1 MKDLA
6 FQGTWRTYQQK
17 ILDDLANLIGEDGL
31 HIVAAP
37 GSGKTILG
45 LEVMRRLGE
54 ATLILAPSKTIR
66 DQWAQRLRM
75 MFLPANVAEPDWI
88 SHDLRA
94 PGAVTIITYQAL
106 HAAFSG
112 HTSDEETLDSEEEGS
127 DGAQA
132 GEPGKQ
138 ETEKA
143 RKKIIAKLREEKVR
157 TLVLDEAHHL
167 RNEWWKALTMLKEAL
182 GKPTVVALTATPPYD
197 VDPQEWDRYQAL
209 CGPIDGEISVPELV
223 LQGDLCPHQDYV
235 HFSLPSTLEAQKL
248 AEFHAEVGDF
258 IETLLKSAEFKQAI
272 LRHPWITQPIEN
284 VEHILDD
291 ARFFSSMLIFLN
303 SQYVDLPQSTLDIL
317 DVKAREIPDLTLE
330 WIEALLNG
338 VIYTYRDDFEEAEQ
352 IIRYQQERLREI
364 KAVDHGKV
372 RLTDPRSVQKL
383 LVSSVSKLD
392 AIVDI
397 ARLESVS
404 MRDELRM
411 VILSDYIRKDT
422 LPTSAAD
429 LPPLERMGVVPIF
442 ETLRRSGL
450 DLKLGILTGSMVLIP
465 AGSKAILDE
474 IADHLGIGAEHMR
487 YQQAAFD
494 AGFVSVE
501 LEGERSRNIVHMI
514 TELFGRGGITVL
526 VGTQAL
532 LGEGWDAPSVN
543 TLILAS
549 TVGSYV
555 LSNQMRGRAIR
566 IDPQKPQKTANVWHL
581 AVIDPEKLEQRI
593 PLRFG
598 RKSTDRKAPDPFDT
612 MTIDLGSDVDALKR
626 RFYAFEGLSFG
637 EPPLIESGFQRLML
651 GSARWNARGVDDI
664 NKMMERW
671 AIDRQSLKAR
681 WHSALRSKRA
691 VARMQETLESNYAPK
706 GLVNWNTTKF
716 LFAQSAAIAGMIV
729 SGFLHGLRGAHIRSL
744 QQLELVLFVVF
755 ALLAIFSL
763 PGALKAGRLL
773 LRNGSLEGS
782 MKQVGTTV
790 LEALHHIGVIKTE
803 LGKISVE
810 ATLDENGII
819 YCRLEGA
826 TTIERSRFLDA
837 LREVLVP
844 PQNPRY
850 IVVRR
855 STFWRLKRVDYHAV
869 PSLIGRK
876 REDAVY
882 FATLWNRYVG
892 DADLIYTRSV
902 QGRLI
907 LLQFRAKS
915 FASAFTR
922 KTDRV
927 SRWE

>member
-17 ILDDLANLIGEDGL
+17 ILDDLVNLIGEDGL

-66 DQWAQRLRM
+66 DQWAQRMRM

-88 SHDLRA
+88 SHDVRA
-94 PGAVTIITYQAL
+94 PGTVTIITYQAL

-112 HTSDEETLDSEEEGS
+112 HASDEETLDSEEEGS
-127 DGAQA
+127 DGAQS

-143 RKKIIAKLREEKVR
+143 RRKIIAKLREEKVR

-235 HFSLPSTLEAQKL
+235 HFSLPSALEAQKL
-248 AEFHAEVGDF
+248 EEFRAEIADF
-258 IETLLKSAEFKQAI
+258 IETLLESAEFKQAI

-303 SQYVDLPQSTLDIL
+303 AQYADLPQSPLDIL
-317 DVKAREIPDLTLE
+317 GVKARELPDLTLE

-338 VIYTYRDDFEEAEQ
+338 VIYAYRNDFEEAEET
-352 IIRYQQERLREI
+352 IRQQQDRLREI
-364 KAVDHGKV
+364 RAVEHSRV

-383 LVSSVSKLD
+383 LVSSVSKLN

-397 ARLESVS
+397 ARLESAS
-404 MRDELRM
+404 MGDELRM

-422 LPTSAAD
+422 LPIGPSD
-429 LPPLERMGVVPIF
+429 LAPIEKMGVVPIF

-450 DLKLGILTGSMVLIP
+450 DLKLGILTGSLALVP
-465 AGSKAILDE
+465 AESKGILDE
-474 IADHLGIGAEHMR
+474 VADHLGIGAEHIR
-487 YQQAAFD
+487 YQQTAFD

-501 LEGERSRNIVHMI
+501 LGGERSRNLVHMI
-514 TELFGRGGITVL
+514 TELFGRGGITAL

-566 IDPQKPQKTANVWHL
+566 IDPQKPQKAANVWHL

-593 PLRFG
+593 PLQFG
-598 RKSTDRKAPDPFDT
+598 RRSTDRKAPDPFDT

-626 RFYAFEGLSFG
+626 RFYAFEGLSFS
-637 EPPLIESGFQRLML
+637 ESPVIESGFQRLML
-651 GSARWNARGVDDI
+651 STARWSGRGVDDI

-671 AIDRQSLKAR
+671 AIDRKSLKAR
-681 WHSALRSKRA
+681 WHTALRSKRTF
-691 VARMQETLESNYAPK
+691 ARMQETLESNYVPK
-706 GLVNWNTTKF
+706 RLMNWNTIKF
-716 LFAQSAAIAGMIV
+716 LFAQSVALAGMI
-729 SGFLHGLRGAHIRSL
+729 STGFLQSLRGIRIRSL
-744 QQLELVLFVVF
+744 EQLELFLFILF
-755 ALLAIFSL
+755 ASLAIFCL

-790 LEALHHIGVIKTE
+790 LETLHHMGVIKTE
-803 LGKISVE
+803 LEKVGVE

-826 TTIERSRFLDA
+826 TTIERSHFLSA

-850 IVVRR
+850 ILVRR

-869 PSLIGRK
+869 PSLVGRK

-882 FATLWNRYVG
+882 FAKLWNRYVG
-892 DADLIYTRSV
+892 DSDLIYTRSV
-902 QGRLI
+902 EGRLI

>member
-6 FQGTWRTYQQK
+6 FQGKWRAYQQK
-17 ILDDLANLIGEDGL
+17 ILDDLANLIGDDGL

-75 MFLPANVAEPDWI
+75 MFLPAGVAEPDWI
-88 SHDLRA
+88 SHDVRA
-94 PGAVTIITYQAL
+94 PGTVTIITYQAL
-106 HAAFSG
+106 HAAFSC
-112 HTSDEETLDSEEEGS
+112 HTSDEEILDGEEEGS
-127 DGAQA
+127 DRVQS
-132 GEPGKQ
+132 GEPGTQ

-143 RKKIIAKLREEKVR
+143 RKKIIAKLRAVKVR

-182 GKPTVVALTATPPYD
+182 GTPTVVALTATPPYD

-235 HFSLPSTLEAQKL
+235 HFSLPSALEAAKL
-248 AEFHAEVGDF
+248 AEFRAQIGNF
-258 IETLLKSAEFKQAI
+258 IETLLGDAEFKVAV
-272 LRHPWITQPIEN
+272 LHHPWITQPIEN

-303 SQYVDLPQSTLDIL
+303 AQYVELPQSTLDIL
-317 DVKAREIPDLTLE
+317 GVKAREIPDLTLE
-330 WIEALLNG
+330 WIEVLLNG
-338 VIYTYRDDFEEAEQ
+338 VIYAYRNDFEEAEQ
-352 IIRYQQERLREI
+352 TIHCQQDRLREI
-364 KAVDHGKV
+364 RAVEHSRV

-383 LVSSVSKLD
+383 LVSSVSKLN

-397 ARLESVS
+397 TRLESAS
-404 MRDELRM
+404 MHDELRM
-411 VILSDYIRKDT
+411 VILSDYIRKDA
-422 LPTSAAD
+422 LPTAPAD
-429 LPPLERMGVVPIF
+429 LQPIERMGVVPIF
-442 ETLRRSGL
+442 EMLRRSELG
-450 DLKLGILTGSMVLIP
+450 LKLGILTGSLVLIP
-465 AGSKAILDE
+465 TGSKGILDE
-474 IADHLGIGAEHMR
+474 IAERLGLGAKHIR
-487 YQQAAFD
+487 YQEAAFD
-494 AGFVSVE
+494 AGFLSVE
-501 LEGERSRNIVHMI
+501 LGGALSRNIVHMI
-514 TELFGRGGITVL
+514 TELFSRGGITVL

-566 IDPQKPQKTANVWHL
+566 TDPRSPQKAANVWHL
-581 AVIDPEKLEQRI
+581 AVIDPEKIEQRI

-651 GSARWNARGVDDI
+651 GTAKWNARGVDDI
-664 NKMMERW
+664 NKMMERR
-671 AIDRQSLKAR
+671 AADRKSLKSR
-681 WHSALRSKRA
+681 WHSALHSKRV

-706 GLVNWNTTKF
+706 GLFNWNTTKF
-716 LFAQSAAIAGMIV
+716 LYAQSAALAGMILN
-729 SGFLHGLRGAHIRSL
+729 GFLHSFRATHIRSL
-744 QQLELVLFVVF
+744 QQLELVLFVMF
-755 ALLAIFSL
+755 ASLAIFCL
-763 PGALKAGRLL
+763 PGALKASLLL

-790 LEALHHIGVIKTE
+790 LETLHHMGVIRTE
-803 LGKISVE
+803 LGKVSVE
-810 ATLDENGII
+810 ATLDQNGLI

-850 IVVRR
+850 ILVR
-855 STFWRLKRVDYHAV
+855 SSKFWRLNRVDYHAV
-869 PSLIGRK
+869 PSIIGRK
-876 REDAVY
+876 REDAIY
-882 FATLWNRYVG
+882 FAQLWNRYIG
-892 DADLIYTRSV
+892 YSDLVYTRSAE
-902 QGRLI
+902 GRLK

-922 KTDRV
+922 KTDRL

>member
-66 DQWAQRLRM
+66 DQWAQRMRM
-75 MFLPANVAEPDWI
+75 MFLPANVTEPDWI
-88 SHDLRA
+88 SHDVRA
-94 PGAVTIITYQAL
+94 PGTVTIITYQAL

-112 HTSDEETLDSEEEGS
+112 HASDEETLDSEEEGS
-127 DGAQA
+127 DGAQS

-138 ETEKA
+138 ETERA
-143 RKKIIAKLREEKVR
+143 RKKIIAKLRQEKVR

-182 GKPTVVALTATPPYD
+182 GRPTVVALTATPPYD
-197 VDPQEWDRYQAL
+197 VDPQEWERYQAL

-235 HFSLPSTLEAQKL
+235 HFSLPSALEAQKL
-248 AEFHAEVGDF
+248 AEFRAQVADF
-258 IETLLKSAEFKQAI
+258 IGTLLKSAEFKLAI
-272 LRHPWITQPIEN
+272 LCHPWITQPIEN

-303 SQYVDLPQSTLDIL
+303 SQYVELPRSTLDIL
-317 DVKAREIPDLTLE
+317 GVEAREIPDLTLE
-330 WIEALLNG
+330 WIEVLLNG

-352 IIRYQQERLREI
+352 TIRYQQDRLREI
-364 KAVDHGKV
+364 RAVEHSRV

-383 LVSSVSKLD
+383 LVSSVSKLT

-397 ARLESVS
+397 ARLESAS

-411 VILSDYIRKDT
+411 VILSDYIRKDA
-422 LPTSAAD
+422 LPTAPSD
-429 LPPLERMGVVPIF
+429 LPPIERMGVVPIF

-450 DLKLGILTGSMVLIP
+450 DLKLGILTGSLVLIP
-465 AGSKAILDE
+465 VGSKGILDE
-474 IADHLGIGAEHMR
+474 IADHLGIGAEHIR

-494 AGFVSVE
+494 AGLVSVE
-501 LEGERSRNIVHMI
+501 FAGERSRNIVHMI

-566 IDPQKPQKTANVWHL
+566 IDPQKPQKAANVWHL

-651 GSARWNARGVDDI
+651 GTARWNARGVDDI

-671 AIDRQSLKAR
+671 AIDRKSLKAR
-681 WHSALRSKRA
+681 WHSALHSKRA
-691 VARMQETLESNYAPK
+691 VARMQETLESNYVPK

-716 LFAQSAAIAGMIV
+716 LFAQSAAIAGMILN
-729 SGFLHGLRGAHIRSL
+729 GFLSSFRGAHIRSL
-744 QQLELVLFVVF
+744 QQLELLLFVVF
-755 ALLAIFSL
+755 ALLSIFCL

-790 LEALHHIGVIKTE
+790 LEALHHMGVIKTE

-850 IVVRR
+850 ILVRR

-892 DADLIYTRSV
+892 DSDLIYTRSV

-907 LLQFRAKS
+907 LLQFRARS

>member
-1 MKDLA
+1 MRNLA
-6 FQGTWRTYQQK
+6 FQGTWRAYQQK
-17 ILDDLANLIGEDGL
+17 ILDDLANLIGDDGL

-66 DQWAQRLRM
+66 DQWAQRLRA
-75 MFLPANVAEPDWI
+75 MFLPADVAAPDWI
-88 SHDLRA
+88 SHDVRA
-94 PGAVTIITYQAL
+94 PGTVTIITYQAL

-112 HTSDEETLDSEEEGS
+112 RASEEEIVDSEEEDNDRTQS
-127 DGAQA
+127 VEA
-132 GEPGKQ
+132 GKQ

-143 RKKIIAKLREEKVR
+143 RKKIIAKLREGNVR

-235 HFSLPSTLEAQKL
+235 HFSLPSALEAQKL
-248 AEFHAEVGDF
+248 AEFRAQIADF
-258 IETLLKSAEFKQAI
+258 VETLLESAEFKQTI
-272 LRHPWITQPIEN
+272 LHHPWIMQPIEN

-303 SQYVDLPQSTLDIL
+303 AQYVDLPQSTLDIL
-317 DVKAREIPDLTLE
+317 GVKAREIPDLTLE
-330 WIEALLNG
+330 WIEVLLNG
-338 VIYTYRDDFEEAEQ
+338 VIYTYRDDFQDAERT
-352 IIRYQQERLREI
+352 IRYQQDRLREI
-364 KAVDHGKV
+364 KAVEHGKV

-383 LVSSVSKLD
+383 LVSSVSKLN

-397 ARLESVS
+397 ARLESAS
-404 MRDELRM
+404 IRDELRM
-411 VILSDYIRKDT
+411 VILSDYIRKDM
-422 LPTSAAD
+422 LPTGPAD
-429 LPPLERMGVVPIF
+429 VPPIERMGVVPIF

-450 DLKLGILTGSMVLIP
+450 DLKLGILTGSLVLIP
-465 AGSKAILDE
+465 AGSKGILDE
-474 IADHLGIGAEHMR
+474 IADDLSIGAEHIR

-501 LEGERSRNIVHMI
+501 LAGERSRNIVHMI

-566 IDPQKPQKTANVWHL
+566 IDPQAPQKAANVWHL

-593 PLRFG
+593 PLHFG

-637 EPPLIESGFQRLML
+637 ELPLIESGFQRLML
-651 GSARWNARGVDDI
+651 GTARWDARGVDDI
-664 NKMMERW
+664 NKMMERR
-671 AIDRQSLKAR
+671 ATDRKALKAR
-681 WHSALRSKRA
+681 WHSALHSKRA
-691 VARMQETLESNYAPK
+691 VARMQETLESNYTPK

-716 LFAQSAAIAGMIV
+716 LFAQSAALAGLILD
-729 SGFLHGLRGAHIRSL
+729 GFLQGFEVIDIRSL
-744 QQLELVLFVVF
+744 QQLESVLFVVF
-755 ALLAIFSL
+755 ALLAIFCL
-763 PGALKAGRLL
+763 PGAFKASRLL

-790 LEALHHIGVIKTE
+790 LETLHHMGVIRTE
-803 LGKISVE
+803 LGKVSVK
-810 ATLDENGII
+810 ATLDQNGII

-850 IVVRR
+850 ILVR
-855 STFWRLKRVDYHAV
+855 SSKLWRWKRVDYHAL
-869 PSLIGRK
+869 PSIIGRK
-876 REDAVY
+876 KEDAIY
-882 FATLWNRYVG
+882 FAQLWNRYVG
-892 DADLIYTRSV
+892 DSELVYTRSAE
-902 QGRLI
+902 GRLT
-907 LLQFRAKS
+907 LLKFRAKS

>member
-1 MKDLA
+1 MRNLA
-6 FQGTWRTYQQK
+6 FQGTWRAYQQK
-17 ILDDLANLIGEDGL
+17 ILDDLANLIGDDGL

-66 DQWAQRLRM
+66 DQWAQRLRA
-75 MFLPANVAEPDWI
+75 MFLPADVAEPDWI
-88 SHDLRA
+88 SHDVRA
-94 PGAVTIITYQAL
+94 PGTVTIITYHAL

-112 HTSDEETLDSEEEGS
+112 RASEEEIADSEEE
-127 DGAQA
+127 DNDRAQSVEA
-132 GEPGKQ
+132 GKQ
-138 ETEKA
+138 ETDKA
-143 RKKIIAKLREEKVR
+143 RKKIIAKLREGNVR

-248 AEFHAEVGDF
+248 AEFRAQVADF
-258 IETLLKSAEFKQAI
+258 IETLLESAEFKLTI
-272 LRHPWITQPIEN
+272 LHHPWIMQPIGN

-303 SQYVDLPQSTLDIL
+303 AQYVDLPQSTLDIL
-317 DVKAREIPDLTLE
+317 GVKAREIPDLTLE
-330 WIEALLNG
+330 WIEVLLNG
-338 VIYTYRDDFEEAEQ
+338 VIYTHRDDFQDAERT
-352 IIRYQQERLREI
+352 IRYQQDRLREI
-364 KAVDHGKV
+364 KAVEHGKV

-383 LVSSVSKLD
+383 LVSSVSKLN

-397 ARLESVS
+397 TRLESAS

-411 VILSDYIRKDT
+411 VILSDYIRKDM
-422 LPTSAAD
+422 LPTGPAD
-429 LPPLERMGVVPIF
+429 VPPIERMGVVPIF
-442 ETLRRSGL
+442 ETLRRSGV

-465 AGSKAILDE
+465 AGSKGILDE
-474 IADHLGIGAEHMR
+474 IADDLGIGAEHIR

-501 LEGERSRNIVHMI
+501 LAGERGRNIVHMI

-566 IDPQKPQKTANVWHL
+566 IDPQAPQKAANVWHL

-593 PLRFG
+593 PLHFG

-637 EPPLIESGFQRLML
+637 ELPLIESGFQRLML
-651 GSARWNARGVDDI
+651 GTARWDARGVDDI
-664 NKMMERW
+664 NKMMERR
-671 AIDRQSLKAR
+671 ATDRKALKAS
-681 WHSALRSKRA
+681 WHSALHSKRA
-691 VARMQETLESNYAPK
+691 VARMQETLESNYTPK

-716 LFAQSAAIAGMIV
+716 LFAQSAALAGLILDGV
-729 SGFLHGLRGAHIRSL
+729 LQGFEVTDIRSL
-744 QQLELVLFVVF
+744 QQLESVLFVAF
-755 ALLAIFSL
+755 ALLAIFCL
-763 PGALKAGRLL
+763 PGAFKAGRLL
-773 LRNGSLEGS
+773 FRNGSLEGS

-790 LEALHHIGVIKTE
+790 LETLHHMGVIRTE
-803 LGKISVE
+803 LGKVGVE
-810 ATLDENGII
+810 ATLDQNGII

-850 IVVRR
+850 ILVR
-855 STFWRLKRVDYHAV
+855 SSKLWRWKRVDYHAL
-869 PSLIGRK
+869 PSIIGRK
-876 REDAVY
+876 KEDAIY
-882 FATLWNRYVG
+882 FAQLWNRYVG
-892 DADLIYTRSV
+892 DSELVYTRSAE
-902 QGRLI
+902 GRLT
-907 LLQFRAKS
+907 LLKFRAKS

>member
-6 FQGTWRTYQQK
+6 FQGKWRAYQQK
-17 ILDDLANLIGEDGL
+17 ILDDLANLIGDDSL

-66 DQWAQRLRM
+66 DQWAQRLRA
-75 MFLPANVAEPDWI
+75 MFLPANIAEPDWI
-88 SHDLRA
+88 SHDVRA
-94 PGAVTIITYQAL
+94 PSTITIITYQAL

-112 HTSDEETLDSEEEGS
+112 HTSEEEIIDSEEEHS
-127 DGAQA
+127 DGARSVEASKQQA
-132 GEPGKQ
+132 
-138 ETEKA
+138 EKA
-143 RKKIIAKLREEKVR
+143 RKKIIAKLRDENVR

-167 RNEWWKALTMLKEAL
+167 RNEWWKALTMLKQAL

-235 HFSLPSTLEAQKL
+235 HFSLPSALEAQKL
-248 AEFHAEVGDF
+248 AEFRAEVAEF
-258 IETLLKSAEFKQAI
+258 IETLLESAEFKQAI
-272 LRHPWITQPIEN
+272 LHHPWITQPIEN

-303 SQYVDLPQSTLDIL
+303 AQYVDLPQSTLDIL
-317 DVKAREIPDLTLE
+317 GVKAREIPDLTLE
-330 WIEALLNG
+330 WIEVLLNG
-338 VIYTYRDDFEEAEQ
+338 VVYTYRDDFEDAEPTV
-352 IIRYQQERLREI
+352 RYQQDRLREI
-364 KAVDHGKV
+364 KAVEHGKV
-372 RLTDPRSVQKL
+372 RLADPRSVQKL
-383 LVSSVSKLD
+383 LVSSLSKLS

-397 ARLESVS
+397 VRLESAS
-404 MRDELRM
+404 MRDQLRM
-411 VILSDYIRKDT
+411 VILSDYIRKDM
-422 LPTSAAD
+422 LPTGPAD
-429 LPPLERMGVVPIF
+429 VSPIGRMGVVPIF

-450 DLKLGILTGSMVLIP
+450 EVKLGILTGSLILIP
-465 AGSKAILDE
+465 AESKVILDE
-474 IADHLGIGAEHMR
+474 IADHLGIGAEHIR

-494 AGFVSVE
+494 VGFLSVE
-501 LEGERSRNIVHMI
+501 LAGERSRNIVHMI

-566 IDPQKPQKTANVWHL
+566 VDPQKPQKAANVWHL

-598 RKSTDRKAPDPFDT
+598 RKSTDRKASDPFDT
-612 MTIDLGSDVDALKR
+612 MTIDLGIDVDALKR

-637 EPPLIESGFQRLML
+637 EPPSIESGFQRLML
-651 GSARWNARGVDDI
+651 GTARWDARGIDDT

-671 AIDRQSLKAR
+671 AIDRKSLKAR
-681 WHSALRSKRA
+681 WHSALHSKRA
-691 VARMQETLESNYAPK
+691 IARMQETLESNYIPK

-716 LFAQSAAIAGMIV
+716 LLAQSGTLAGLILT
-729 SGFLHGLRGAHIRSL
+729 GFFQSLRATHIRTL
-744 QQLELVLFVVF
+744 QQLEVVLFVVF
-755 ALLAIFSL
+755 ALLAIYCL
-763 PGALKAGRLL
+763 PGALKASRLL
-773 LRNGSLEGS
+773 LRNGSLEGR
-782 MKQVGTTV
+782 MKQVGTAV
-790 LEALHHIGVIKTE
+790 LEALHHIGVIRSE
-803 LGKISVE
+803 LEKVSVE
-810 ATLDENGII
+810 VTLDQNGII

-850 IVVRR
+850 ILVR
-855 STFWRLKRVDYHAV
+855 SSKLWRWKRVDYHAV
-869 PSLIGRK
+869 PSIIGRK
-876 REDAVY
+876 REDAIY
-882 FATLWNRYVG
+882 FAQLWNRYVG
-892 DADLIYTRSV
+892 DSELVYTRSAE
-902 QGRLI
+902 GRLT
-907 LLQFRAKS
+907 LLKFRAKS

-922 KTDRV
+922 KAERA

>member
-66 DQWAQRLRM
+66 DQWAQRMRM

-88 SHDLRA
+88 SHDVRA
-94 PGAVTIITYQAL
+94 PGTVTIITYQAL

-112 HTSDEETLDSEEEGS
+112 HTSDEETLDSEEEGR
-127 DGAQA
+127 DGAQS
-132 GEPGKQ
+132 GELGKP

-143 RKKIIAKLREEKVR
+143 RRKIIAKLREEKVR

-235 HFSLPSTLEAQKL
+235 HFSPPSALEAQKL
-248 AEFHAEVGDF
+248 AEFRAEIADF
-258 IETLLKSAEFKQAI
+258 IEMLLKSAEFKQAI

-303 SQYVDLPQSTLDIL
+303 SQYVELPRSTLDIL
-317 DVKAREIPDLTLE
+317 GVEAREIPDLTLE

-352 IIRYQQERLREI
+352 TVRYQQDRLREI
-364 KAVDHGKV
+364 RAVEHSRV

-383 LVSSVSKLD
+383 LVSSVSKLN

-397 ARLESVS
+397 ARLESAS

-422 LPTSAAD
+422 LPTGPAD
-429 LPPLERMGVVPIF
+429 LPPIERMGVVPIF

-450 DLKLGILTGSMVLIP
+450 DLKLGILTGSLVLIP
-465 AGSKAILDE
+465 VGSKGILDE
-474 IADHLGIGAEHMR
+474 IADHLGIGAEHIR

-494 AGFVSVE
+494 AGFLSVE
-501 LEGERSRNIVHMI
+501 LAGERSRNIVHMI

-566 IDPQKPQKTANVWHL
+566 IDPQKSQKAANVWHL
-581 AVIDPEKLEQRI
+581 AVIDPEKLGQRI

-598 RKSTDRKAPDPFDT
+598 KKSTDRKAPDPFDT

-651 GSARWNARGVDDI
+651 GSARWNAHGVDDI
-664 NKMMERW
+664 NKMMERR
-671 AIDRQSLKAR
+671 AIDRKSLKAR
-681 WHSALRSKRA
+681 WYSALHSKRA

-716 LFAQSAAIAGMIV
+716 LFAQSAAIAGMILN
-729 SGFLHGLRGAHIRSL
+729 GFLHSFRGAHIRSL

-755 ALLAIFSL
+755 ASLAIFCL

-790 LEALHHIGVIKTE
+790 LEALHHMGVIKTE
-803 LGKISVE
+803 LGKMSVE

-826 TTIERSRFLDA
+826 TTIERSRFLDT

-850 IVVRR
+850 ILVRR

-892 DADLIYTRSV
+892 DSDLIYTRSV

>member
-6 FQGTWRTYQQK
+6 FQGTWRAYQQK
-17 ILDDLANLIGEDGL
+17 ILDDLTNLMSDDGL

-66 DQWAQRLRM
+66 DQWSQRLRM
-75 MFLPANVAEPDWI
+75 MFLPANAGEPDWI
-88 SHDLRA
+88 SHDVRA
-94 PGAVTIITYQAL
+94 PRTITIITYQAL

-112 HTSDEETLDSEEEGS
+112 HTAEEEIIDSEEEGS
-127 DGAQA
+127 DGVQSV
-132 GEPGKQ
+132 ETGKQ
-138 ETEKA
+138 ETERA

-197 VDPQEWDRYQAL
+197 VDPLEWDRYQAL

-235 HFSLPSTLEAQKL
+235 HFSLPSELEAQKL
-248 AEFHAEVGDF
+248 AEFRAQIGDF
-258 IETLLKSAEFKQAI
+258 IEALLKSAEFKQAI
-272 LRHPWITQPIEN
+272 LHHPWITQPLEN

-291 ARFFSSMLIFLN
+291 ARFFSSMLVFLN
-303 SQYVDLPQSTLDIL
+303 AQYVDLPQSTLDIL
-317 DVKAREIPDLTLE
+317 GVKAREIPDLTLE
-330 WIEALLNG
+330 WIEVLLNG
-338 VIYTYRDDFEEAEQ
+338 VIYTYRNDFEEAEQ
-352 IIRYQQERLREI
+352 VLRLQEGKLRDIRGVE
-364 KAVDHGKV
+364 HGRV
-372 RLTDPRSVQKL
+372 RLTDARSVQKL
-383 LVSSVSKLD
+383 LVSSVSKLN

-397 ARLESVS
+397 TRLESAS

-411 VILSDYIRKDT
+411 VILSDYIRKDA
-422 LPTSAAD
+422 LPTGPAD
-429 LPPLERMGVVPIF
+429 LPPIERMGVVPIF

-450 DLKLGILTGSMVLIP
+450 DLKLGILTGSLILIP
-465 AGSKAILDE
+465 AESKVILDE
-474 IADHLGIGAEHMR
+474 IAGHLGIGREHIR
-487 YQQAAFD
+487 YQQTAFD
-494 AGFVSVE
+494 AGFLAVE
-501 LEGERSRNIVHMI
+501 ISGALSRNSVHMI
-514 TELFGRGGITVL
+514 TELFNRGGITVL

-566 IDPQKPQKTANVWHL
+566 TDPRSPQKAANVWHL
-581 AVIDPEKLEQRI
+581 AVIDPEKFEQRI

-626 RFYAFEGLSFG
+626 RFYTFEGLSFG
-637 EPPLIESGFQRLML
+637 EHPSIESGFHRLML
-651 GSARWNARGVDDI
+651 GAAKWNARGVDDI
-664 NKMMERW
+664 NKIMERG
-671 AIDRQSLKAR
+671 AADRESLKVR
-681 WHSALRSKRA
+681 WHSALRSYRA
-691 VARMQETLESNYAPK
+691 FPRMQETLESNYAPK
-706 GLVNWNTTKF
+706 GLLNWNTTKF
-716 LFAQSAAIAGMIV
+716 LYAQSAALAGMIL
-729 SGFLHGLRGAHIRSL
+729 SAFLDTLSDMDIRL
-744 QQLELVLFVVF
+744 LEQLALFLFVMF
-755 ALLAIFSL
+755 SMMAIYCL
-763 PGALKAGRLL
+763 PGAFKASLLL

-782 MKQVGTTV
+782 MKQVGKTV
-790 LEALHHIGVIKTE
+790 LETLHNMSVIRSE
-803 LGKISVE
+803 LGKMSVE
-810 ATLDENGII
+810 ATLDQNGII

-826 TTIERSRFLDA
+826 TTIERSHFLDA

-850 IVVRR
+850 ILVR
-855 STFWRLKRVDYHAV
+855 SSKFWRLNRVDYHAV
-869 PSLIGRK
+869 PSIIGRK
-876 REDAVY
+876 REDAMH
-882 FATLWNRYVG
+882 FAQLWDRYVG
-892 DADLIYTRSV
+892 PSDLVYTRSA
-902 QGRLI
+902 QGRLT

>member
-1 MKDLA
+1 MRNLA
-6 FQGTWRTYQQK
+6 FQGTWRAYQQK
-17 ILDDLANLIGEDGL
+17 ILDDLANLIGDDGL

-66 DQWAQRLRM
+66 DQWAQRLRA
-75 MFLPANVAEPDWI
+75 MFLPADVAEPDWI
-88 SHDLRA
+88 SHDVRA
-94 PGAVTIITYQAL
+94 PGTVTIITYHAL

-112 HTSDEETLDSEEEGS
+112 RASEEEIADSEEE
-127 DGAQA
+127 DNDRAQSVEA
-132 GEPGKQ
+132 GKQ
-138 ETEKA
+138 ETDKA
-143 RKKIIAKLREEKVR
+143 RKKIIAKLREGNVR

-248 AEFHAEVGDF
+248 AEFRAQVADF
-258 IETLLKSAEFKQAI
+258 IETLLESAEFKLTI
-272 LRHPWITQPIEN
+272 LHHPWIMQPIGN

-303 SQYVDLPQSTLDIL
+303 AQYVDLPQSTLDIL
-317 DVKAREIPDLTLE
+317 GVKAREIPDLTLE
-330 WIEALLNG
+330 WIEVLLNG
-338 VIYTYRDDFEEAEQ
+338 VIYTHRDDFQDAERT
-352 IIRYQQERLREI
+352 IRYQQDRLREI
-364 KAVDHGKV
+364 KAVEHGKV

-383 LVSSVSKLD
+383 LVSSVSKLN

-397 ARLESVS
+397 TRLESAS

-411 VILSDYIRKDT
+411 VILSDYIRKDM
-422 LPTSAAD
+422 LPTGPAD
-429 LPPLERMGVVPIF
+429 VPPIERMGVVPIF
-442 ETLRRSGL
+442 ETLRRSGV

-465 AGSKAILDE
+465 AGSKGILDE
-474 IADHLGIGAEHMR
+474 IADDLGIGAEHIR

-501 LEGERSRNIVHMI
+501 LAGERGRNIVHMI

-566 IDPQKPQKTANVWHL
+566 IDPQAPQKAANVWHL

-651 GSARWNARGVDDI
+651 GTARWDARGVDDI
-664 NKMMERW
+664 NKMMERR
-671 AIDRQSLKAR
+671 AIDRKALKAR
-681 WHSALRSKRA
+681 WHSALHSKRA
-691 VARMQETLESNYAPK
+691 VARMQETLKSNYTPK

-716 LFAQSAAIAGMIV
+716 LFAQSIALAGLIL
-729 SGFLHGLRGAHIRSL
+729 GEFLQDFEVTDIRSL
-744 QQLELVLFVVF
+744 QELESVLFVVF
-755 ALLAIFSL
+755 ALLAIFCL
-763 PGALKAGRLL
+763 PGAFKAGRLL

-782 MKQVGTTV
+782 MKQVGTSV
-790 LEALHHIGVIKTE
+790 LEALHHMGVIRTGLEKV
-803 LGKISVE
+803 SVE
-810 ATLDENGII
+810 ATLDQNGII

-837 LREVLVP
+837 MREVLVP

-850 IVVRR
+850 ILVR
-855 STFWRLKRVDYHAV
+855 SSKLWRWKRVDYHAL
-869 PSLIGRK
+869 PSIIGRK
-876 REDAVY
+876 KEDAIY
-882 FATLWNRYVG
+882 FAQLWNRYVG
-892 DADLIYTRSV
+892 DSELVYTRSAE
-902 QGRLI
+902 GRLM
-907 LLQFRAKS
+907 LLKFRAKS

>member
-248 AEFHAEVGDF
+248 AEFRAEVGDF

-291 ARFFSSMLIFLN
+291 ARFLSSMLIFLN

-338 VIYTYRDDFEEAEQ
+338 VIYTYRDDFGEAEQ

-429 LPPLERMGVVPIF
+429 LPPLGRMGVVPIF

-637 EPPLIESGFQRLML
+637 EPPLIESSFQRLML

-664 NKMMERW
+664 NTMMERW

-729 SGFLHGLRGAHIRSL
+729 NGFLHGLRGAHIRSL

-882 FATLWNRYVG
+882 FAKLWNRYVG
-892 DADLIYTRSV
+892 DSDLIYTRSV

>member
-1 MKDLA
+1 MRNLA
-6 FQGTWRTYQQK
+6 FQGTWRAYQQK
-17 ILDDLANLIGEDGL
+17 ILDDLANLIGDDGL

-66 DQWAQRLRM
+66 DQWAQRLRA
-75 MFLPANVAEPDWI
+75 MFLPADVAEPDWI
-88 SHDLRA
+88 SHDVRA
-94 PGAVTIITYQAL
+94 PGTVTIITYQAL

-112 HTSDEETLDSEEEGS
+112 RASEEEIADSEEE
-127 DGAQA
+127 DNDRAQSVEA
-132 GEPGKQ
+132 GKQ

-143 RKKIIAKLREEKVR
+143 RKKIIAKLREGNVR

-182 GKPTVVALTATPPYD
+182 GKPIVVALTATPPYD

-235 HFSLPSTLEAQKL
+235 HFSLPSALEAEKL
-248 AEFHAEVGDF
+248 AEFRAQVADF
-258 IETLLKSAEFKQAI
+258 IETLLESVEFKQTI
-272 LRHPWITQPIEN
+272 LHHPWITQPIEN

-303 SQYVDLPQSTLDIL
+303 AQYVDLPQSTLDIL
-317 DVKAREIPDLTLE
+317 GVKAREIPDLTLE
-330 WIEALLNG
+330 WIEVLLNG
-338 VIYTYRDDFEEAEQ
+338 VIYTYRDDFEDAERT
-352 IIRYQQERLREI
+352 IRCQQDRLREI
-364 KAVDHGKV
+364 KAVEHGKV
-372 RLTDPRSVQKL
+372 RVTDPRSVQKL
-383 LVSSVSKLD
+383 LVSSVSKLN

-397 ARLESVS
+397 TRLESAS

-411 VILSDYIRKDT
+411 VILSDYIRKDM
-422 LPTSAAD
+422 LPTGPAD
-429 LPPLERMGVVPIF
+429 VPPIERMGVVPIF

-450 DLKLGILTGSMVLIP
+450 DLKLGILTGSLVLIP
-465 AGSKAILDE
+465 AGSKGILDE
-474 IADHLGIGAEHMR
+474 IADDLGIGAEYIR

-501 LEGERSRNIVHMI
+501 LAGERSRNIVHMI

-566 IDPQKPQKTANVWHL
+566 IDPQEPQKAANVWHL

-651 GSARWNARGVDDI
+651 VTARWDAGGVDDI
-664 NKMMERW
+664 NKMMERR
-671 AIDRQSLKAR
+671 AIDRKALKAR
-681 WHSALRSKRA
+681 WHSALHSKRA
-691 VARMQETLESNYAPK
+691 VARMQETLKSNYTPK

-716 LFAQSAAIAGMIV
+716 LFAQSIALAALILGE
-729 SGFLHGLRGAHIRSL
+729 FLQDFEVTDIRSL
-744 QQLELVLFVVF
+744 QELESVLFVVF
-755 ALLAIFSL
+755 ALLAIFCL
-763 PGALKAGRLL
+763 PGAFKASRLL

-782 MKQVGTTV
+782 MKQVGTSV
-790 LEALHHIGVIKTE
+790 LEALHHMGVIRTGLEKV
-803 LGKISVE
+803 SVE
-810 ATLDENGII
+810 ATLDQNGII

-837 LREVLVP
+837 MREVLVP

-850 IVVRR
+850 ILVR
-855 STFWRLKRVDYHAV
+855 SSKLWRWKRVDYHAV
-869 PSLIGRK
+869 PSIIGRK
-876 REDAVY
+876 REDAVH
-882 FATLWNRYVG
+882 FAQLWNRYVG
-892 DADLIYTRSV
+892 DSELVYTRSAE
-902 QGRLI
+902 GRLT

>member
-17 ILDDLANLIGEDGL
+17 ILDDLLDLIGEDGL

-66 DQWAQRLRM
+66 DQWAQRMRM

-88 SHDLRA
+88 SHDVRA
-94 PGAVTIITYQAL
+94 PGIITIITYQAL

-127 DGAQA
+127 SGAQSSEQ
-132 GEPGKQ
+132 GQQ

-143 RKKIIAKLREEKVR
+143 RRKIIAKLREEKVR

-167 RNEWWKALTMLKEAL
+167 RNEWWKALTMLKDAL
-182 GKPTVVALTATPPYD
+182 DRPTVVALTATPPYD

-235 HFSLPSTLEAQKL
+235 HFSLPSALEAQKL
-248 AEFHAEVGDF
+248 EEFRAEIADF

-303 SQYVDLPQSTLDIL
+303 SQYVELPRSTLDIL
-317 DVKAREIPDLTLE
+317 GVEAREIPDLTLE
-330 WIEALLNG
+330 WIEVLLNG
-338 VIYTYRDDFEEAEQ
+338 VIYTYRDDFGEAEQ
-352 IIRYQQERLREI
+352 TIRYQQDRLREI
-364 KAVDHGKV
+364 RAVEHSKV
-372 RLTDPRSVQKL
+372 RLTDPRSVQRL
-383 LVSSVSKLD
+383 LVSSMSKLT

-397 ARLESVS
+397 ARLESAS

-422 LPTSAAD
+422 LPTGPAD
-429 LPPLERMGVVPIF
+429 LSPIERMGVVPIF

-450 DLKLGILTGSMVLIP
+450 DLKLGILTGSLVLVP
-465 AGSKAILDE
+465 AGSKRILDE
-474 IADHLGIGAEHMR
+474 SADHLGIGAEHIR

-494 AGFVSVE
+494 GGFISVE
-501 LEGERSRNIVHMI
+501 LPGERSRSIVHMI

-566 IDPQKPQKTANVWHL
+566 IDPQKPQKAANVWHL

-612 MTIDLGSDVDALKR
+612 MGSDVDALKR

-651 GSARWNARGVDDI
+651 DTARWNAHGIDDI
-664 NKMMERW
+664 NRLMERR
-671 AIDRQSLKAR
+671 AIDRNSLKAR
-681 WHSALRSKRA
+681 WHSALHSKRA
-691 VARMQETLESNYAPK
+691 VARVQETLESNYAPK
-706 GLVNWNTTKF
+706 GLINWNTTKF
-716 LFAQSAAIAGMIV
+716 LFAQSVALAGLIV
-729 SGFLHGLRGAHIRSL
+729 NGFLQSFQEIRSP

-755 ALLAIFSL
+755 VSLAIFSL

-790 LEALHHIGVIKTE
+790 LEALHHMGVIKTE
-803 LGKISVE
+803 LGKLSVE
-810 ATLDENGII
+810 ATLDQNGII

-826 TTIERSRFLDA
+826 TTIERSRFLDG

-850 IVVRR
+850 ILVRR

-876 REDAVY
+876 REDAEY
-882 FATLWNRYVG
+882 FAKLWNRYVG
-892 DADLIYTRSV
+892 ESDLIYTRSV